1 MKNEMDV
8 MKMDERMRLCWLL
21 ANRMTLM
28 VVGLVWLGMIAWE
41 LFHNRVP
48 YFLIA
53 MVPAF
58 ALIRLG
64 FYHLYARRNSPV
76 TAD

>member
-1 MKNEMDV
+1 

>member
-1 MKNEMDV
+1 

-41 LFHNRVP
+41 LAHGHVS

-53 MVPAF
+53 MVPLF

-64 FYHLYARRNSPV
+64 FYFLYSRRSPV
-76 TAD
+76 AAQK

>member
-1 MKNEMDV
+1 MRSEMDV

-21 ANRMTLM
+21 ANRMTLV

-41 LFHNRVP
+41 LLHDRVS

-53 MVPAF
+53 MVPVF

-64 FYHLYARRNSPV
+64 LYQMYAHRN
-76 TAD
+76 TAATVK

>member
-8 MKMDERMRLCWLL
+8 MRMDERMRLCWLL
-21 ANRMTLM
+21 ANRMTL
-28 VVGLVWLGMIAWE
+28 VIVGLVWLGMIAWD
-41 LFHNRVP
+41 LIHGRVS

-58 ALIRLG
+58 ALVRLG
-64 FYHLYARRNSPV
+64 FYLLYARRSPV
-76 TAD
+76 AMPK

>member
-1 MKNEMDV
+1 MDV
-8 MKMDERMRLCWLL
+8 LEMDERMRLCWLL
-21 ANRMTLM
+21 ANRMTLI
-28 VVGLVWLGMIAWE
+28 VVGIVWIGMIAWE
-41 LFHNRVP
+41 LIHDRVS

-64 FYHLYARRNSPV
+64 LYYVYSRRNTV
-76 TAD
+76 ATQR